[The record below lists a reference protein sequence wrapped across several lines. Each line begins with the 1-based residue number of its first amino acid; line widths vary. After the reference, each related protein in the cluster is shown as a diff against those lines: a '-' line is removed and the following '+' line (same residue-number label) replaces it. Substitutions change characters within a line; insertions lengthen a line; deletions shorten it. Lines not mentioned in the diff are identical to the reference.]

1 MKKPFTLFFFLAVPL
16 FCMAQTPL
24 PRVYEYDAAGN
35 RIVRKVLEV
44 KYSPPAPEDSVEVT
58 SYELQVTGYELQV
71 ASYEFFVEKVAQ
83 VEMKI
88 YPNPTTE
95 KITLEISNFEKLQTG
110 VFKLYNLNGQLLKE
124 CPVHSVSTEL
134 SLAGLSAGVYLL
146 KVFMND
152 KTEDWKIIKQ

>member
-1 MKKPFTLFFFLAVPL
+1 MNKKFTLFLVLAIPL
-16 FCMAQTPL
+16 FCMAQTSL

-35 RIVRKVLEV
+35 RIVRKVLEMLLA
-44 KYSPPAPEDSVEVT
+44 PPAPEDSVEVT
-58 SYELQVTGYELQV
+58 SYKLQVT
-71 ASYEFFVEKVAQ
+71 SNEFFVEKLAQ

-88 YPNPTTE
+88 YPNPATE
-95 KITLEISNFEKLQTG
+95 KITLEITNLQDLQTG

-134 SLAGLSAGVYLL
+134 SLAGLSAGTYIL

-152 KTEDWKIIKQ
+152 KTDEWKIIKQ

>member
-1 MKKPFTLFFFLAVPL
+1 MKKPFTLFLVFAIPL
-16 FCMAQTPL
+16 FCMAQKPAY
-24 PRVYEYDAAGN
+24 REYGYDESGN
-35 RIVRKVLEV
+35 RVLRV
-44 KYSPPAPEDSVEVT
+44 TIKIANTPPAPEDSVEVT
-58 SYELQVTGYELQV
+58 SYELQVT
-71 ASYEFFVEKVAQ
+71 SYEYFVEKLAQ

-88 YPNPTTE
+88 YPNPATE

-134 SLAGLSAGVYLL
+134 SLAGLTSGVYLL

-152 KTEDWKIIKQ
+152 KTDEWKIIKQ

>member
-1 MKKPFTLFFFLAVPL
+1 MNKKFTLFLFLAVPL
-16 FCMAQTPL
+16 FCMAQNPL
-24 PRVYEYDAAGN
+24 PRVYEYDDAGN
-35 RIVRKVLEV
+35 RIVRKVLEMLLA
-44 KYSPPAPEDSVEVT
+44 PTAPPEDSVEVT
-58 SYELQVTGYELQV
+58 SYELQVT
-71 ASYEFFVEKVAQ
+71 SKEFFVEKLAQ

-88 YPNPTTE
+88 YPNPATE

-134 SLAGLSAGVYLL
+134 SLSGLSAGVYLL

-152 KTEDWKIIKQ
+152 KTDEWKIIKQ

>member
-1 MKKPFTLFFFLAVPL
+1 MNKKITLFLFLAVPL

-35 RIVRKVLEV
+35 RIVRKVLEMLLA
-44 KYSPPAPEDSVEVT
+44 PPVPEDSLEVT
-58 SYELQVTGYELQV
+58 SYELQVTGDELQV
-71 ASYEFFVEKVAQ
+71 ASYEYFVEKVAQ

-110 VFKLYNLNGQLLKE
+110 VFRLYNLNGQLLQE
-124 CPVHSVSTEL
+124 CPVHSVSTEV
-134 SLAGLSAGVYLL
+134 SLAGLSAGTYIL

-152 KTEDWKIIKQ
+152 KTDEWKIIKQ